1 MIRRFR
7 TALTALVVGIALVS
21 AAAPVANAI
30 DLFPACTTGGNG
42 DTSVCK
48 ATGSDK
54 VDSLAQNI
62 TKLLLW
68 AIGVVAVIMLVIGGF
83 KYVTSNGDSNQI
95 HSAKNTVLYA
105 VIGLAVAILGQVIVT
120 YVITWF

>member
-1 MIRRFR
+1 MIRNVRR
-7 TALTALVVGIALVS
+7 LLTALVASVAIVG
-21 AAAPVANAI
+21 AAAPVADAL
-30 DLFPACTTGGNG
+30 DLFPECSGPGSTTA
-42 DTSVCK
+42 VCRAK
-48 ATGSDK
+48 NSDQ
-54 VDSLAQNI
+54 VESLAQSI

-95 HSAKNTVLYA
+95 HSAKNTILYA

-120 YVITWF
+120 YVVTWF